1 MNKPKLIHALL
12 IFLVLFCGCIDPFLR
27 PGSRHDLYRE
37 NPASFK
43 KQYELNLELASK
55 ADEFSKSLA
64 YIHYML
70 ARRYSIIYDTSDK
83 RPTDSIKDAEAFVS
97 KLYKME
103 DEIIYPARA
112 KAIDESA
119 NDLLSLAI
127 YMYGK
132 GYEYNINAN
141 PEMLIDIAMA
151 YENQDKKDIADKFIE
166 HFIKWNDGSEHAHA
180 KASGCIRLAKYYY
193 QKGDLSRTI
202 SFLQDGIKLISKADH
217 TYLKP
222 ECVCDATYLAV
233 VTGDKELA
241 LKAFSLL
248 FEQFRYKKHENP
260 FIELFAKLKSKSEF
274 DLIISASDEIEELD
288 ARYMILRAFY
298 DNLKERTV
306 EPNLMTYIDEI
317 TRIAKKK
324 IVTHENA
331 VLLLELASEY
341 HRNGQIEKANSIV
354 DFVFDSKKSGITVN
368 VFYFYPIE
376 VTKSLIESGHKEKA
390 LELIKKENEKIIT
403 TSNIHGGL
411 AIDYLKVPSCYAIV
425 NDDANVE
432 KSLNDV
438 LIYAKKASYDANNLW
453 PGYMMIAA
461 CYSISGNKTKAEEIL
476 DKAFEM
482 LKARNPE
489 RNDVIRISDEFSFG
503 LKELTEF
510 NETKEIIQY
519 LDTKDVNY
527 IYTAAIINLFVKE
540 NKLDE
545 AFDMVTKIHEASMRQ
560 TVVLKLADCYLTN
573 GDYEKVIALSEMLTE
588 SNQLDEKNQ
597 LIEKAC
603 AKASESGKFDYAY
616 GILWHENEIV
626 EEPQRLSS
634 CIIGYL
640 KYNTLPLNKMSSLQ
654 NRIYIRMRRMEY
666 IRSLAGVKDF
676 ELAQKAESTL
686 DGFADYIYASKD
698 TKELS
703 SKLHIVP
710 RIPESELNKATK
722 LFDEGKYDEC
732 FKRIKK
738 ANETDWSP
746 KIFIGDPIYDIAY
759 QSHYWFNDFPEKFAS
774 VKRFDLAIKT
784 FRYVELAKLPD
795 SIRKVNHLIIE
806 SSYKLTDDDW
816 FELRSIIHEDR
827 FFWKYPYLEV
837 EINWNFFFP

>member
-70 ARRYSIIYDTSDK
+70 ARRYSIISDSSDK
-83 RPTDSIKDAEAFVS
+83 VGFGSIRNAEAFIL
-97 KLYKME
+97 KLHKLE
-103 DEIIYPARA
+103 DETVYPSRI
-112 KAIDESA
+112 KALEESSS
-119 NDLLSLAI
+119 DLLSLAI

-132 GYEYNINAN
+132 SYEYSIKAN
-141 PEMLIDIAMA
+141 PEMLIDIAKA
-151 YENQDKKDIADKFIE
+151 YENQGKKDIADKFIE
-166 HFIKWNDGSEHAHA
+166 YFLKCNDAAESPHI
-180 KASGCIRLAKYYY
+180 KASGFIKIAEYYH
-193 QKGDLSRTI
+193 QKGYMNKTLNTLRN
-202 SFLQDGIKLISKADH
+202 GIKLIGEADR

-222 ECVCDATYLAV
+222 DNVIYAAYLSIS
-233 VTGDKELA
+233 TGDKELS
-241 LKAFSLL
+241 LKSFNLL
-248 FEQFRYKKHENP
+248 FENFKYKNNENP
-260 FIELFAKLKSKSEF
+260 FIELFARFKTKSEF
-274 DLIISASDEIEELD
+274 DLAISVTDEIKDLD
-288 ARYMILRAFY
+288 ARKMILRALFE
-298 DNLKERTV
+298 NLKTRV
-306 EPNLMTYIDEI
+306 NEPNLSSYLDEI

-331 VLLLELASEY
+331 VLLLELASVY
-341 HRNGQIEKANSIV
+341 YRNGQIDRANNIIG
-354 DFVFDSKKSGITVN
+354 FVFTPKESGITVN

-390 LELIKKENEKIIT
+390 LGLIKKENEKIIT

-411 AIDYLKVPSCYAIV
+411 AIDYLKVPSCYAIL
-425 NDDANVE
+425 NDEANVE
-432 KSLNDV
+432 RSLNDV
-438 LIYAKKASYDANNLW
+438 LIYAKKANYDANNLW
-453 PGYMMIAA
+453 PGYMMLAA
-461 CYSISGNKTKAEEIL
+461 CYMISGNKTKAQETL
-476 DKAFEM
+476 GKALNM
-482 LKARNPE
+482 LKALNPE
-489 RNDVIRISDEFSFG
+489 RNDVFRISDEFRFG
-503 LKELTEF
+503 LKELADF

-519 LDTKDVNY
+519 LDTKDVNCK
-527 IYTAAIINLFVKE
+527 YTAAIINLFIKE

-545 AFDMVTKIHEASMRQ
+545 AFDMITKIPEASMRQ
-560 TVVLKLADCYLTN
+560 TVVLKLADCYLNN

-603 AKASESGKFDYAY
+603 AKASERGMFDYAY
-616 GILWHENEIV
+616 DILWPGNEIV

-640 KYNTLPLNKMSSLQ
+640 KYNTLPENEMSSLQ

-676 ELAQKAESTL
+676 ELAQKAEQELSA
-686 DGFADYIYASKD
+686 FADYIYASKD
-698 TKELS
+698 TKELL
-703 SKLHIVP
+703 SKLHIAP
-710 RIPESELNKATK
+710 MIPESELKKATK
-722 LFDEGKYDEC
+722 LFDSGKYDKC
-732 FKRIKK
+732 FKQIKK
-738 ANETDWSP
+738 ANETDWTS
-746 KIFIGDPIYDIAY
+746 KYYCGDPMPNLIFEKV
-759 QSHYWFNDFPEKFAS
+759 YWFNDFPEKFAS
-774 VKRFDLAIKT
+774 IKRLDLAIKT
-784 FRYVELAKLPD
+784 FRYVELAKFPD

-816 FELRSIIHEDR
+816 HELRSFIHEDR
-827 FFWKYPYLEV
+827 FFCKYPYLEADL
-837 EINWNFFFP
+837 N